1 MKKPII
7 AAICATILLTPILAD
22 KPEPPGSEKIVE
34 YARENCLGKLYSAEN
49 RLGPESYDCSGLIWR
64 ACSAS
69 GYEMSP
75 GCTDSQ
81 LNCGM
86 PIEFSELMPG
96 DLIFFDYEN
105 DGVTD
110 HGAIYSG
117 DNNMIHAT
125 RSGVRETSL
134 DSPTGVYENQTFRT
148 AAMAFRRVVT
158 APYAQSLSR

>member
-7 AAICATILLTPILAD
+7 AAICAAVMLAPILANE
-22 KPEPPGSEKIVE
+22 PEPPSANNIVE
-34 YARENCLGKLYSAEN
+34 YARENCIGKPYSAEN

-75 GCTDSQ
+75 DCTDSQ
-81 LNCGM
+81 LKCGE
-86 PIEFSELMPG
+86 PIELSELMPG

-117 DNNMIHAT
+117 DNNIIHAT

-148 AAMAFRRVVT
+148 AATAAIRVV
-158 APYAQSLSR
+158 ADR